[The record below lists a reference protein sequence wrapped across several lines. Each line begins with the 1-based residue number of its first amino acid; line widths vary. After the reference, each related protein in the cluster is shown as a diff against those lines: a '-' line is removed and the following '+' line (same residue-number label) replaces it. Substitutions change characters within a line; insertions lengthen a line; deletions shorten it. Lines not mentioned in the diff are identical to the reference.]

1 MTTKLIMLRP
11 AIGRSESAPV
21 PSVIW
26 LRVSAVFKTGAAPVT
41 SRVWVTVFSVRV
53 IGTFKVWFVSSVTA
67 ITVFVKPAASA
78 LIS

>member
-41 SRVWVTVFSVRV
+41 STVWVTAFTVRV
-53 IGTFKVWFVSSVTA
+53 IGMFKVWFVSSAMV
-67 ITVFVKPAASA
+67 ITVFVKPGASA
-78 LIS
+78 VIS